1 MQVSDFDYELPE
13 ALIAKYPLSERDAS
27 RMLHVRPDGLS
38 DGLIRDLPQRV
49 KPGDVWVIN
58 DTKVIPARLFG
69 RKRSGGRVEI
79 LLLEPADGRHVWRA
93 WGKSNKSLRP
103 GCVVKIAP
111 GFSVQILSRQ
121 GKALKVHLQAVDV
134 AGAIEAYGHMPLP
147 PYIGRADGVEDKLRY
162 QTVFARYPGAVAAP
176 TAGLHLTPELM
187 QAMGDAGAEFA
198 RVTLHVGPGTF
209 QPVQV
214 ERTEEHVMHEEA
226 YRVPAATAVTVN
238 RARAHGRR
246 VIAVGT
252 TSLRAL
258 EAAGQNGVLHAGG
271 GRTGL
276 FITPGYEFHIVDAL
290 LTNFHLPCSTLLML
304 VCALA
309 GRTRILDA
317 YAHARAAG
325 YRFYSY
331 GDAMLVPR
339 IPALRRLPM
348 EQPLP
353 AHRALV

>member
-27 RMLHVRPDGLS
+27 RMLRVRPDGLS
-38 DGLIRDLPQRV
+38 DGLIRDLPQLAR
-49 KPGDVWVIN
+49 PGDVWVIN
-58 DTKVIPARLFG
+58 DTKVVPARLFG

-79 LLLEPADGRHVWRA
+79 LLLEPVDGRHVWRA
-93 WGKSNKSLRP
+93 WGKSNKPLRS
-103 GCVVKIAP
+103 GCIVEIAED
-111 GFSVQILSRQ
+111 FRVQILSRR
-121 GKALKVHLQAVDV
+121 GKELKVRLQAVDV
-134 AGAIEAYGHMPLP
+134 AGAIETYGHMPLP
-147 PYIGRADGVEDKLRY
+147 PYIGRADGVEDKSRY

-187 QAMGDAGAEFA
+187 QAMCDAGAEFA

-214 ERTEEHVMHEEA
+214 ERIDEHVMHEET
-226 YRVPAATAVTVN
+226 YRVPAATAAAVN

-252 TSLRAL
+252 TSLRTL
-258 EAAGQNGVLHAGG
+258 EAAGQNGALHAGS

-276 FITPGYEFHIVDAL
+276 FISPGYKFHVADAL
-290 LTNFHLPCSTLLML
+290 LTNFHLPRSTLLML

-309 GRTRILDA
+309 GKGRILDA
-317 YAHARAAG
+317 YAHARTAG

-339 IPALRRLPM
+339 IPAPFSNRSDV
-348 EQPLP
+348 E
-353 AHRALV
+353 